1 MGPGSLVGIC
11 VERSLEMVVG
21 LLGILKSGG
30 AYVPLDLSYPPERLE
45 FMMGDTGVSVV
56 LTEPEQAARL
66 PLPGVKRILL
76 DGGRASERLEEE
88 SNPRVPVG
96 ADAVAYVM
104 YTSGSTGRPKGVE
117 VCHRGIVR
125 LLFGVEYVELD
136 ETRTI
141 MQMAP
146 LSFDAS
152 TFESVGSI
160 APRWPERA
168 VCGASPV
175 DRGAEAGAERGGSG
189 HSLVDLGALQH
200 GDRRG
205 AEALSG
211 VKQLL
216 VGGDV
221 LSVPHVRRA
230 VERLEGT
237 ELINGYGPTETTTF
251 ACCYRIPRT
260 IGEEVRSIPI
270 GRPINLTRAYVLN
283 SDLEPVPVGVSGELY
298 IGGAGVAR
306 GYRNRP
312 ELTAERFVADPFGDE
327 PGGRLYRTGDV
338 VRWRDDGNLE
348 FVGRLDDQ
356 VKVRGF
362 RIELGE
368 IESVLSGH
376 AGLRQSVVVGAGGR
390 RGREAAGGI
399 RGSQGRGA
407 STIGVGAEELPG
419 PELAGVHDSVIIC
432 GAGKSA
438 TESEREGGPEGVACA
453 WRRASG
459 GGVGVRGAGDGAGE
473 RAGGDLVGDIEAGTS
488 GGSRQ
493 FL

>member
-152 TFESVGSI
+152 TFELWGALLHGGRSVLF
-160 APRWPERA
+160 
-168 VCGASPV
+168 
-175 DRGAEAGAERGGSG
+175 AER
-189 HSLVDLGALQH
+189 
-200 GDRRG
+200 
-205 AEALSG
+205 
-211 VKQLL
+211 
-216 VGGDV
+216 
-221 LSVPHVRRA
+221 VP
-230 VERLEGT
+230 
-237 ELINGYGPTETTTF
+237 
-251 ACCYRIPRT
+251 
-260 IGEEVRSIPI
+260 SI
-270 GRPINLTRAYVLN
+270 
-283 SDLEPVPVGVSGELY
+283 E
-298 IGGAGVAR
+298 
-306 GYRNRP
+306 
-312 ELTAERFVADPFGDE
+312 
-327 PGGRLYRTGDV
+327 
-338 VRWRDDGNLE
+338 
-348 FVGRLDDQ
+348 
-356 VKVRGF
+356 
-362 RIELGE
+362 
-368 IESVLSGH
+368 
-376 AGLRQSVVVGAGGR
+376 GLRRVLK
-390 RGREAAGGI
+390 E
-399 RGSQGRGA
+399 
-407 STIGVGAEELPG
+407 
-419 PELAGVHDSVIIC
+419 
-432 GAGKSA
+432 
-438 TESEREGGPEGVACA
+438 EGVDTLWLTSALFNTVIDERP
-453 WRRASG
+453 RRCPG
-459 GGVGVRGAGDGAGE
+459 
-473 RAGGDLVGDIEAGTS
+473 
-488 GGSRQ
+488 
-493 FL
+493 